1 MGTHKDMNQAT
12 SAVELRRLAEKRLRA
27 KPFELL
33 PLRTEETMQRL
44 VHELEVHQIELELQN
59 AELRHARN
67 EVENALVAYTDLYDF
82 APVGYFTLDRSAV
95 ISAVNLTGTKLLN
108 SERSRLIGRNFVQFL
123 SDKHR
128 TDFTTFLD
136 GVFVDQGKKSCEVT
150 LLNKGGLPHIV
161 QLEALINVP
170 EQSCRLAMIDI
181 SGRRQVED
189 ALRDIEERMFRL
201 AKTAV
206 DAIIMLDDSGTI
218 TFCNASA
225 EQMFGCTTEEIT
237 GRDFHRLFI
246 PERHL
251 GAETKGFALFRG
263 HGTGPLIGR
272 RTEVTAVRKDGTEF
286 SMELS
291 ISALKLHGKWSAIGI
306 MRDVTARKLMETEIQ
321 DDREYAENIVET
333 VREPLV
339 VLDSD
344 LKILT
349 ANHSFYETFKVTPE
363 ETIGNFIYDLGNRQ
377 WDIPKLRVLVEEI
390 LPHDT
395 VINGYEVEHD
405 FLDIGRKTMLLNA
418 RQIFREK
425 IGSRIILLAMED
437 ITARKK
443 LETEIQDAREYAE
456 NIVETVREPLVV
468 LNADLKILTANHSF
482 YNTFMVTPAETIGNF
497 IYDLGNRQWDIPK
510 LRVLF
515 DEILP
520 HDTVINGYEVE
531 HDFPGIGRK
540 TILLNARQI
549 FREKIGSH
557 IILLAME
564 DITARKLLEAE
575 IQDAREYAENIVETV
590 REPLVVLNADLK
602 VLTANNSFYGTFK
615 VTPEATIGNFIYD
628 LGNRQWDIPGLRVL
642 VEEIL
647 PHDTVINGYEV
658 EHDFPGIGPKTILLN
673 ARQIFREKIG
683 SHIILLAM
691 EDITERKLVEER
703 IGEVIRQQQAILDN
717 IPNVAWLK
725 DREGRYVAVNN
736 PFSRL
741 FGLAPKDL
749 AGKCDQDIYP
759 PELAVKYEEE
769 FRAVIETGARTY
781 FEETIVNRKGKL
793 RYVEKIKTPIFNDA
807 GGVIGVIGITHD
819 VTSRKEV
826 EITLRHDSTHD
837 MLTGLY
843 NRAFYEEELKR
854 FSHSRMFPISIVMA
868 DVNGLKAVNDT
879 LGHAAGDQLIC
890 LAARIILE
898 AFRAEDIVA
907 RVGGDEFAILLPGT
921 DKDIAEEAVRR
932 IMSCPEISTGQVSIA
947 FGIATAENKDQ
958 LMEALKLSDEM
969 MYREKSAQK
978 GAGPSGP
985 EQCT

>member
-1 MGTHKDMNQAT
+1 MGIHKDMSQV
-12 SAVELRRLAEKRLRA
+12 SQAVELRRHAEKRLRA
-27 KPFELL
+27 NPVEQL
-33 PLRTEETMQRL
+33 PLRTEETMQKL
-44 VHELEVHQIELELQN
+44 VHELEVHQIELEMQN
-59 AELRHARN
+59 TELRQARD
-67 EVENALVAYTDLYDF
+67 EVEKALEKYTDLYDF

-95 ISAVNLTGTKLLN
+95 VSAVNLTGTKLLN
-108 SERSRLIGRNFVQFL
+108 LERTRLIGRNFVQFL
-123 SDKHR
+123 SEKYR
-128 TDFTTFLD
+128 PDFTHFLD
-136 GVFVDQGKKSCEVT
+136 EIFADQGKKTCEVT
-150 LLNKGGLPHIV
+150 LLNKGGLPHLV
-161 QLEALINVP
+161 QLEALVTVP

-181 SGRRQVED
+181 SGRRQAED
-189 ALRDIEERMFRL
+189 ALRDIEERMYRL

-206 DAIIMLDDSGTI
+206 DAIIMLDDSGTV

-225 EQMFGCTTEEIT
+225 EQMFGCSADEIT

-263 HGTGPLIGR
+263 HGSGPLIGR

-291 ISALKLHGKWSAIGI
+291 ISALKLHGKWNAIGI
-306 MRDVTARKLMETEIQ
+306 MRDVTERKLMETEIQ

-349 ANHSFYETFKVTPE
+349 ANQSFYETFKVTPE

-405 FLDIGRKTMLLNA
+405 FLDIGRKTILLNA

-437 ITARKK
+437 ITERKQ
-443 LETEIQDAREYAE
+443 LEAEIQVALEYAE

-468 LNADLKILTANHSF
+468 LNSDLKILTANHSF
-482 YNTFMVTPAETIGNF
+482 YNTFKVSPAETIGNF

-515 DEILP
+515 EEILP
-520 HDTVINGYEVE
+520 HDTVFNGYEVE

-549 FREKIGSH
+549 FRENIGSH

-564 DITARKLLEAE
+564 DITTRKQLEAE

-590 REPLVVLNADLK
+590 RESLVVLNSDLK
-602 VLTANNSFYGTFK
+602 VLTANHSFYETFA

-628 LGNRQWDIPGLRVL
+628 LGNRQWDISRLRVL

-658 EHDFPGIGPKTILLN
+658 EHDFPGIGPKTMLLN
-673 ARQIFREKIG
+673 ARQIFRENIG

-703 IGEVIRQQQAILDN
+703 ISEVIRQQQAILDN
-717 IPNVAWLK
+717 IPNIAWLK
-725 DREGRYVAVNN
+725 DREGRYVAVNS

-741 FGLAPKDL
+741 FGLAPKDMV
-749 AGKCDQDIYP
+749 GKNDYDFYP
-759 PELAVKYEEE
+759 CELAEKYEKE
-769 FRAVIETGARTY
+769 FRAVMETGARTY
-781 FEETIVNRKGKL
+781 FEETINRKGKL

-807 GGVIGVIGITHD
+807 GTVIGVIGITHD
-819 VTSRKEV
+819 ITSRKEV

-837 MLTGLY
+837 ILTGLY
-843 NRAFYEEELKR
+843 NRAFFDEELKR
-854 FSHSRMFPISIVMA
+854 FTHSRMFPISIVMA

-879 LGHAAGDQLIC
+879 MGHAAGDLLIC
-890 LAARIILE
+890 LTARIILE

-907 RVGGDEFAILLPGT
+907 RVGGDEFAVLLPGT
-921 DKDIAEEAVRR
+921 DKNIAEEAVGR
-932 IMSCPEISTGQVSIA
+932 IMSCTEISTGQVSIA
-947 FGIATAENKDQ
+947 FGVATAENKDQ
-958 LMEALKLSDEM
+958 LAEALKLSDEM
-969 MYREKSAQK
+969 MYQEKSAQK
-978 GAGPSGP
+978 ESGRRGP
-985 EQCT
+985 QLCT